1 MAAGSRLLVFKESA
15 ARQGPIME
23 EMPMEYCLSKS
34 AHALG
39 IAAALS
45 LAAIDA
51 ATAQQPATAP
61 APIKIGI
68 VTFLTGPAAAPFGIP
83 GRNAAE
89 ILVEHLNAGKVPAPY
104 NQIGFGGA
112 KLEVK
117 YVDEAGSTAQQVT
130 EYRNLVQRDQVDVV
144 LGYVS
149 SGNCLAIV
157 PVAEELQ
164 KLTVIDVCGTPRIFE
179 EKPRKYVF
187 RVNPHA
193 TMDNVAAAKY
203 VLDKKKDI
211 KTYSGINQNYAWGQD
226 SWRDF
231 NLSMKHLAPEAS
243 VDKVLFPKL
252 FAGEFGAEISALLTS
267 RSQIIHSSFFDGDL
281 EAFIYQSAAR
291 GLPQRIPLVLTTGET
306 SMFRV
311 GNKLPDGTIIGARGP
326 HSLMAPD
333 NPLNRWLVAAYT
345 DRFSMLP
352 IYPAYHMA
360 QSMLG
365 LKMAWEK
372 AQAKKGGARPTTED
386 VIAAFEGLE
395 FPTPSTTVRLAIGKG
410 HQGITDTAYAT
421 FRFNKAEAKPE
432 LIDIVRYPAEC
443 VNPPAD
449 VDSVAWLEGGMK
461 GAKCN

>member
-1 MAAGSRLLVFKESA
+1 MKQSIASG
-15 ARQGPIME
+15 ARTLG
-23 EMPMEYCLSKS
+23 L
-34 AHALG
+34 ATALT
-39 IAAALS
+39 
-45 LAAIDA
+45 LASV
-51 ATAQQPATAP
+51 ATAPAQQPAAP

-83 GRNAAE
+83 GRNSAE
-89 ILVEHLNAGKVPAPY
+89 ILVENLNAGKVPAPY
-104 NQIGFGGA
+104 NQVGFGGA
-112 KLEVK
+112 KIEVK

-130 EYRNLVQRDQVDVV
+130 EYRNLVQRDNVDVV

-164 KLTVIDVCGTPRIFE
+164 RLTVLDVCGTPRIFE

-187 RVNPHA
+187 RANPHA

-203 VLDKKKDI
+203 ALAKFKEIPV
-211 KTYSGINQNYAWGQD
+211 YSGINQNYAWGQD

-231 NLSMKHLAPEAS
+231 NLTMKTLAPTATT
-243 VDKVLFPKL
+243 DKVLFPKL

-267 RSQIIHSSFFDGDL
+267 NSKLIHSSFFDGDL

-311 GNKLPDGTIIGARGP
+311 GNKLPDGTIIGARGQ
-326 HSLMAPD
+326 HALMAPD
-333 NPLNRWLVAAYT
+333 NPLSRWLAQTYT
-345 DRFSMLP
+345 DRFSMAP

-360 QSMLG
+360 QSMFG
-365 LKMAWEK
+365 LKTAWEK
-372 AQAKKGGARPTTED
+372 AQAKKGGARPTTEE
-386 VIAAFEGLE
+386 VVAAFEGIE
-395 FPTPSTTVRLAIGKG
+395 FPTPSGGVRLAIGKG
-410 HQGITDTAYAT
+410 HQGISDTAYGT
-421 FRFNKAEAKPE
+421 FRFNKAENKPE
-432 LIDIVRYPAEC
+432 LVDIVRYGAEC
-443 VNPPAD
+443 ANPPAD